1 MLLLFLAMTLVRL
14 LLLGVPDSVLTI
26 HMICSSDVTLVTGK
40 VCFLLHVKLVTAST
54 VIGKPFEF
62 LTQCVFAK
70 AVVSCK
76 LCFQTLY
83 VYILYFLFLTVPT
96 NCLYSVT
103 ENVSVL
109 FPSSVASAE
118 LNPGN

>member
-26 HMICSSDVTLVTGK
+26 HMICSSDVTLVTGN
-40 VCFLLHVKLVTAST
+40 VCFLLHVKLVTTST

-83 VYILYFLFLTVPT
+83 VVYFVFPVPYGPHKLF
-96 NCLYSVT
+96 
-103 ENVSVL
+103 VL
-109 FPSSVASAE
+109 CNRKRIRLSSFFCCFS
-118 LNPGN
+118 